1 MPPSTIP
8 LVPILFRFSQVN
20 GILTIHQSSILLR
33 SSYTDERRHHS
44 TLGFEKGGHIYL
56 YVFPTIGVQRSG
68 IKRELIMYYFGP
80 YKIVENSDLVSHI
93 QLENYLKSLA
103 NIIINDVALLEV
115 DLSYP
120 EHPVKL
126 LDQQDRVMRRKTI
139 GFLKTIKFYKV
150 QWSYQLK
157 R

>member
-1 MPPSTIP
+1 
-8 LVPILFRFSQVN
+8 
-20 GILTIHQSSILLR
+20 
-33 SSYTDERRHHS
+33 
-44 TLGFEKGGHIYL
+44 
-56 YVFPTIGVQRSG
+56 
-68 IKRELIMYYFGP
+68 MYYFGP